1 MNLNHLF
8 LFKTV
13 VEIGN
18 ITEAAKLL
26 HMSQPA
32 ITMQM
37 KRLEDKLDIPLITSY
52 PKGIKPTDAGLVLL
66 YYCEKFKEIEEQMWR
81 SMEEYRDGNKGHII
95 IGAPLELR
103 TYLLQK
109 MKASFVKNYPGIEIE
124 ERTVNDDDIEG
135 YVKRGIIDLGLT
147 LNKDI
152 DHFKS
157 RITLLTH
164 DGLILFSAVPDH
176 NTLYISNK
184 LLFNDEPELMQKYEK
199 VITVENAELVKQAVS
214 AGLGDGVSLNCTILS
229 EITHQ
234 LVTVKEVLR
243 TNPIS
248 IITRPAEKIQNS
260 VKIFTNHVK
269 TLTCFSTA
277 KMKNEEN

>member
-1 MNLNHLF
+1 MNLNNLF

-18 ITEAAKLL
+18 ITEAAKQL

-32 ITMQM
+32 ISMQM
-37 KRLEDKLDIPLITSY
+37 KRLEEKFEIPLIASY

-66 YYCEKFKEIEEQMWR
+66 HYCEKFKEIEEQMWR

-109 MKASFVKNYPGIEIE
+109 IKASFIKSYPGIEIE
-124 ERTVNDDDIEG
+124 ERTVHDHDIES

-152 DHFKS
+152 DHLES
-157 RITLLTH
+157 RITLLTQEQ
-164 DGLILFSAVPDH
+164 LILFS
-176 NTLYISNK
+176 NTSNNKTLYISNK
-184 LLFNDEPELMQKYEK
+184 LLLSDESELMQRYDK
-199 VITVENAELVKQAVS
+199 VIVVENAELVKQAVS
-214 AGLGDGVSLNCTILS
+214 AGLGDGVTLRCTMLP
-229 EITHQ
+229 EVTHH
-234 LVTVKEVLR
+234 LVNVKQVVRTV
-243 TNPIS
+243 PIS

-260 VKIFTNHVK
+260 VKIFINHVYSAF
-269 TLTCFSTA
+269 TR
-277 KMKNEEN
+277 